1 MRLIVGLLLFAM
13 IAASTACQNAGTP
26 AANTANANANAANAT
41 ANTNTNSDTAAPSK
55 DVLAAREKQAFEAW
69 KAKDGKFFEAFLVP
83 GFVMMDGAYRG
94 DKVETVKMISA
105 NPCTVANYSISDEH
119 VTTVSP
125 QVAVITTKVTAD
137 VTCEGKKM
145 PSPVTSVSVYVREG
159 SEWKGAY
166 HTEVPIVSPGADS
179 KPAMVP
185 APPASSTP
193 QSNSALAATLIERE
207 KFIWDAWKNQD
218 KTKIEEFV
226 TSGASAVGMMGDRLA
241 AKSDI
246 VKSWT
251 EPCEVKDIKISNE
264 HATEISPGVA
274 LFVYKGTATGKC
286 SEYTVMPQWATTVY
300 VKEGDVWKGA
310 FFVAAP
316 A

>member
-1 MRLIVGLLLFAM
+1 MKLTVGLFLLA
-13 IAASTACQNAGTP
+13 IISISACNSVGTP
-26 AANTANANANAANAT
+26 PANSANANANSANST
-41 ANTNTNSDTAAPSK
+41 ANTNAAVANTAAPSK
-55 DVLAAREKQAFEAW
+55 EVLAAREKQAFEAW
-69 KAKDGKFFEAFLVP
+69 KAKDGKFFEAFLIP
-83 GFVMMDGAYRG
+83 GFMMMDGAYRG
-94 DKVETVKMISA
+94 GKADTVKAIA
-105 NPCTVANYSISDEH
+105 ENPCTVANYSMSDEQ

-125 QVAVITTKVTAD
+125 QVAVITSKVTAD

-159 SEWKGAY
+159 NEWKGAY
-166 HTEVPIVSPGADS
+166 HTEVPIVTPGADS
-179 KPAMVP
+179 KPAAAP
-185 APPASSTP
+185 APPASSPP
-193 QSNSALAATLIERE
+193 QSNAALATALLERE

-218 KTKIEEFV
+218 KARIEEFI

-241 AKSDI
+241 AKPDI

-251 EPCEVKDIKISNE
+251 EPCEVKDINISNE
-264 HATEISPGVA
+264 HASEISPGVA

-286 SEYTVMPQWATTVY
+286 GDYPVMPQWATTVY